1 MKNMMKITFD
11 LQMDIQSLI
20 RLEVAAGI
28 AAAFGCAIDGT
39 AGKVPT
45 ATAALSRPVN
55 NTHCLIC
62 LDNYSDSV
70 LYQCGHM
77 CVCFPCGR
85 HLMDR
90 GAKCPSFIDM
100 GSDVCIRSSTF
111 IQDASEIV
119 SRLFPDGL
127 PGNVVNFHLI
137 IDEVDEFNSWG
148 WFRMRRK
155 TPVGDSPLIAPL
167 QSLPERRD
175 SVSSQV
181 TSATSSSTSLREF
194 SNAPVDVRVQDPRG
208 LLGSVLQHDNVPP
221 PGLAIPTGPVVH
233 EVNWHTIEEQQQE
246 ELIQEVSELLH
257 RRLVTSTLQGEF
269 RNILELH
276 VQQQLAAT
284 GTDGQRV
291 EQFIRSIPQTQPHQ
305 HNDFSNLGIP
315 NQGENNWDNI
325 SVTSISASAVP
336 YTQTNLHLS
345 REISALKAQLLE
357 MKNMMKNSFDL
368 QMDIQRSIRQ
378 EVAAGIAAA
387 SGAIGSAGTEGILPT
402 ATAALSRPVNDTHC
416 LICLDN
422 HSDSVLYQCGHMCVC
437 FPCGRHLMDRG
448 AKCPVCRAPI
458 RDIIRAYKCN
468 SE

>member
-1 MKNMMKITFD
+1 MAEGGHNTSQTDTKMDALELLLERTRNERQNELLQIQNNTRPVTGQASRNNIGQFMAKNIEVREIADASGKENVPLNSRNVEEHRPDAVVIEISNISQQQRVSSV
-11 LQMDIQSLI
+11 LQ
-20 RLEVAAGI
+20 AAGFRRQLENI
-28 AAAFGCAIDGT
+28 IRGSIRNVSQSRSQSGSHR
-39 AGKVPT
+39 
-45 ATAALSRPVN
+45 AT
-55 NTHCLIC
+55 
-62 LDNYSDSV
+62 
-70 LYQCGHM
+70 
-77 CVCFPCGR
+77 
-85 HLMDR
+85 
-90 GAKCPSFIDM
+90 PSP
-100 GSDVCIRSSTF
+100 SSTPVRA
-111 IQDASEIV
+111 Q
-119 SRLFPDGL
+119 
-127 PGNVVNFHLI
+127 
-137 IDEVDEFNSWG
+137 
-148 WFRMRRK
+148 

-208 LLGSVLQHDNVPP
+208 LLGSVLQHDNVSPS
-221 PGLAIPTGPVVH
+221 GLAIPTGPVVH

-315 NQGENNWDNI
+315 VQGENNWDNI

-357 MKNMMKNSFDL
+357 MKNMMKISFDL

-387 SGAIGSAGTEGILPT
+387 SGGAIGSAGTAGILPT